1 MRIFPAKLSA
11 LPGLRL
17 ARHCCGTWMYN
28 NELWGVSC
36 RCTVHKQRF
45 LHRLCRDY
53 RRTCVFVF
61 FSSFF
66 SHYLLSF
73 IFNYWY
79 LVVQY
84 SKKQTFSRAEAVY
97 TQHCIFEPNIFT
109 SYKTKNIYITKNI
122 LINSIKFNIQV
133 TGIKI
138 VVLKEDPPWSS
149 PAEAHPT
156 TVPRWPSELMNDL
169 QVSLLNG
176 TLSQQLGQ
184 T

>member
-1 MRIFPAKLSA
+1 M
-11 LPGLRL
+11 
-17 ARHCCGTWMYN
+17 WYMY
-28 NELWGVSC
+28 
-36 RCTVHKQRF
+36 
-45 LHRLCRDY
+45 D
-53 RRTCVFVF
+53 FV
-61 FSSFF
+61 
-66 SHYLLSF
+66 
-73 IFNYWY
+73 
-79 LVVQY
+79 
-84 SKKQTFSRAEAVY
+84 
-97 TQHCIFEPNIFT
+97 
-109 SYKTKNIYITKNI
+109 
-122 LINSIKFNIQV
+122 QV